1 MGVDAAWKSEE
12 GKKRER
18 DSGTQYF
25 PIALAMIN
33 KELCDHSLNNN
44 FRSLLTL
51 ALINN
56 DMCEERTLE
65 TQRCEKLDE
74 GKKRERKIV

>member
-1 MGVDAAWKSEE
+1 
-12 GKKRER
+12 
-18 DSGTQYF
+18 
-25 PIALAMIN
+25 MIN

-44 FRSLLTL
+44 FRSLLTF